1 MTRLKNKVSIITGG
15 ASGIG
20 EAISKIFYQEGSKI
34 CVIDNNSDKLE
45 TFEKSINSKDN
56 LLSFNFDVSNEEKWK
71 NCIKIILE
79 KWSKVDILV
88 NNAGMSLRSN
98 F

>member
-56 LLSFNFDVSNEEKWK
+56 LLKIFVKLMLNILFDFFLKVTIPS
-71 NCIKIILE
+71 IL
-79 KWSKVDILV
+79 
-88 NNAGMSLRSN
+88 A
-98 F
+98 